1 MVRVLERGAHFEIYV
16 FFKVFKKR
24 SHLPKKEG
32 LRVQGSLGRPCFF
45 GWCLLLR
52 QEETI
57 NRILFYLR
65 ERKKKAT
72 QPMLLPGNGKRACGM
87 FEGFAVECF

>member
-24 SHLPKKEG
+24 SHLPKKG

-65 ERKKKAT
+65 ERKKKSYPANALT
-72 QPMLLPGNGKRACGM
+72 RQWEARMWN
-87 FEGFAVECF
+87 V

>member
-65 ERKKKAT
+65 ERKKKSYPANALT
-72 QPMLLPGNGKRACGM
+72 RQWEARMWN
-87 FEGFAVECF
+87 V